1 MGFVGMLRFA
11 VQCLGIVAWPVFG
24 LGYPLC
30 ASIQAIET
38 NSNSDTLKLIT
49 YWVSISVV
57 LLFERA
63 FELEWL
69 TFWPYIKLMI
79 VGCLVLPDFDGSL
92 CVYQQLVHPCLSMD
106 PRIITCQFKKLK
118 ELLYK
123 KDDFH
128 VEVERY
134 VKENGTDALEN
145 LIASTK
151 TSAEPI
157 VAANEIK
164 AVAVEDRL
172 KFEPSNHQVPLKDS
186 IASKITEKIEA
197 ESTKQLK
204 LEQPK
209 FPVRLKDSNT
219 VETAEEKEVAST
231 MQLKFEQPKL
241 PVLSIGNN
249 AVEITEKKEV
259 SSTKQVRQI
268 EPIIGQTEN
277 RIFLPLE
284 NINKSAP
291 IIGSRDLHEILPPM
305 KVQKIWTCAICQVT
319 AQSEKVLNSHLQG
332 NRHKSACEQLKVK
345 NRTPKGEVSSAS
357 VGKKSNVTTETARIG
372 VRDHTGISSP
382 QNGQKAWTCVI
393 CQSTLK
399 SQIDI
404 NSHLQGK
411 QHQKACALLNSKNQ
425 ASNSNAASASAR
437 KKTEIPVNNPKK
449 CVISNNISLENKIH
463 EAKKQGK
470 QENPM
475 KSLVVEIKNSKWWC
489 ALCNVSCTSEADMAC
504 HLRGNKHL
512 DSRISRWQCTICD
525 VSCTSEADM
534 ACHLRG
540 NRHLDN
546 RISKWQCTIC
556 DVSCTSEADMAC
568 HLRGNRHLDNRIS
581 KWQCTICDVSCT
593 SEADMA
599 CHLRGKK
606 HLDSRISRWQCTICD
621 VSCTSEGD
629 LHFHLNGNK
638 HLSRIQNMLL

>member
-134 VKENGTDALEN
+134 VKENGIDALEN
-145 LIASTK
+145 LIAST
-151 TSAEPI
+151 
-157 VAANEIK
+157 
-164 AVAVEDRL
+164 L

-204 LEQPK
+204 LEQHK
-209 FPVRLKDSNT
+209 LPVRLKDSNT

-259 SSTKQVRQI
+259 SSTKQ
-268 EPIIGQTEN
+268 
-277 RIFLPLE
+277 
-284 NINKSAP
+284 
-291 IIGSRDLHEILPPM
+291 
-305 KVQKIWTCAICQVT
+305 
-319 AQSEKVLNSHLQG
+319 
-332 NRHKSACEQLKVK
+332 LKVK

-382 QNGQKAWTCVI
+382 QNGQKAWTCAI

-411 QHQKACALLNSKNQ
+411 QHQKACALLSSKNQ

-449 CVISNNISLENKIH
+449 CVISDNISLENKIH

-475 KSLVVEIKNSKWWC
+475 KSLLVEIKNSKWWC

-504 HLRGNKHL
+504 HLRGNRHL
-512 DSRISRWQCTICD
+512 DNRISKWQCTICD

-606 HLDSRISRWQCTICD
+606 HLDSRIFQ
-621 VSCTSEGD
+621 VAV
-629 LHFHLNGNK
+629 HHL
-638 HLSRIQNMLL
+638 

>member
-1 MGFVGMLRFA
+1 MMGFVGMLRFA

-79 VGCLVLPDFDGSL
+79 VGCLVLPDFD
-92 CVYQQLVHPCLSMD
+92 
-106 PRIITCQFKKLK
+106 
-118 ELLYK
+118 
-123 KDDFH
+123 DDFH

-157 VAANEIK
+157 VAVNEIK
-164 AVAVEDRL
+164 AVAL

-186 IASKITEKIEA
+186 IASKITEKIEV

-209 FPVRLKDSNT
+209 LPVRLKDSNT

-231 MQLKFEQPKL
+231 VQLKFEQPKL

-284 NINKSAP
+284 NINKAAP

-437 KKTEIPVNNPKK
+437 KKTEIPVNNPK
-449 CVISNNISLENKIH
+449 N
-463 EAKKQGK
+463 
-470 QENPM
+470 
-475 KSLVVEIKNSKWWC
+475 
-489 ALCNVSCTSEADMAC
+489 EADMAC

-534 ACHLRG
+534 TCHLRG

-568 HLRGNRHLDNRIS
+568 HLRGNRHLDNTISKWQCTICDVSCTSEADMACHLRGNRHLDNTIS

-621 VSCTSEGD
+621 VSCTSEGR
-629 LHFHLNGNK
+629 LA
-638 HLSRIQNMLL
+638 LSP